1 MSEKIDVRTV
11 MTGNDGKLFIYYGE
25 NNRTFLAEIKDYE
38 IKASFGSIDYQ
49 PLGDVQEYSIPNKV
63 KFTLTFSGAVVRDDV
78 LMAPI
83 LKSLKED
90 GKIPS
95 YDFQSTATR
104 TLDNKEQKLTL
115 RDCIPNGDFD
125 IMTLKAGEVITRQQ
139 SFTINSIPQFE
150 DILSI
155 SK

>member
-38 IKASFGSIDYQ
+38 IGADLEVSIISRWVMSRSTQFLIRSILPDFFRGSR
-49 PLGDVQEYSIPNKV
+49 E
-63 KFTLTFSGAVVRDDV
+63 DDV

-83 LKSLKED
+83 LKSLKDD

-125 IMTLKAGEVITRQQ
+125 IMTLKAGE
-139 SFTINSIPQFE
+139 
-150 DILSI
+150 
-155 SK
+155 

>member
-1 MSEKIDVRTV
+1 MNEKIDVRTV
-11 MTGNDGKLFIYYGE
+11 MTGNDGKLFVYNVDERI
-25 NNRTFLAEIKDYE
+25 FLAEIKDYE

-83 LKSLKED
+83 LNGLKE
-90 GKIPS
+90 GKVPT

-104 TLDNKEQKLTL
+104 TIDKKEQKLTL
-115 RDCIPNGDFD
+115 RNCIPNGDFD

-139 SFTINSIPQFE
+139 SFIINSIPNFE
-150 DILSI
+150 EILSI

>member
-1 MSEKIDVRTV
+1 MNEKIDVRTV
-11 MTGNDGKLFIYYGE
+11 MTGNDGKLFVYNGDERI
-25 NNRTFLAEIKDYE
+25 FLAEIKDYE

-83 LKSLKED
+83 LNGLKE
-90 GKIPS
+90 GKVPT

-104 TLDNKEQKLTL
+104 TIDKKEQKLTL
-115 RDCIPNGDFD
+115 RNCIPNGDFD

-139 SFTINSIPQFE
+139 SFIINSIPNFE
-150 DILSI
+150 EILSI

>member
-1 MSEKIDVRTV
+1 M
-11 MTGNDGKLFIYYGE
+11 
-25 NNRTFLAEIKDYE
+25 
-38 IKASFGSIDYQ
+38 
-49 PLGDVQEYSIPNKV
+49 
-63 KFTLTFSGAVVRDDV
+63 RDDV

-83 LKSLKED
+83 LKSLKDD

>member
-1 MSEKIDVRTV
+1 MNEKIDVRTV
-11 MTGNDGKLFIYYGE
+11 MTGNDGKLFVYNGDERI
-25 NNRTFLAEIKDYE
+25 FLAEIKDYE

-63 KFTLTFSGAVVRDDV
+63 KFSLTFSGAVVRDDV

-83 LKSLKED
+83 LNGLKE
-90 GKIPS
+90 GKVPT

-104 TLDNKEQKLTL
+104 TIDNKEQKLTL
-115 RDCIPNGDFD
+115 RNCIPNGDFD

-139 SFTINSIPQFE
+139 SFIINSIPNFE
-150 DILSI
+150 EILSI

>member
-63 KFTLTFSGAVVRDDV
+63 KFTLTDDV

>member
-1 MSEKIDVRTV
+1 M
-11 MTGNDGKLFIYYGE
+11 
-25 NNRTFLAEIKDYE
+25 
-38 IKASFGSIDYQ
+38 
-49 PLGDVQEYSIPNKV
+49 GDVQEYSIPNKV